1 MTTTHTKLECK
12 TQHFL
17 KIFMVDNAHK
27 KYPSQ
32 QQNHPIWKQAKEAWK
47 YLAKIK

>member
-1 MTTTHTKLECK
+1 MPT
-12 TQHFL
+12 
-17 KIFMVDNAHK
+17 